1 MRKATYTNNEGTK
14 QVVYV
19 HQLAFN
25 ENLDAVAMIE
35 TEKGV
40 VKTVYASALIMLG
53 YPEDKEENFIQ
64 ALRDIMT
71 NGSMTI
77 RTFN

>member
-19 HQLAFN
+19 HQLTFDQN
-25 ENLDAVAMIE
+25 VDAVAMIE

-40 VKTVYASALIMLG
+40 IKTVYASALVMLDE
-53 YPEDKEENFIQ
+53 PEDKEESFIQ

-71 NGSMTI
+71 NGSMTVK
-77 RTFN
+77 TF